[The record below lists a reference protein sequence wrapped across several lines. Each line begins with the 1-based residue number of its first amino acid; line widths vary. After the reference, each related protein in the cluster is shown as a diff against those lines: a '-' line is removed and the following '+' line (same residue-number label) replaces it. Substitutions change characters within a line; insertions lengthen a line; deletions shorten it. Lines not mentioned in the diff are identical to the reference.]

1 MAALCVLRSDT
12 GGSMNAKQRQ
22 TEFEQRVL
30 NQQPGCL
37 DFGPALDTMLLFW
50 HTTVPA
56 PGRLHLA
63 PLSPPGNHV
72 CPQSPHSPES
82 FSEKYHRELFIE
94 TDRKVIQI
102 NSNIVL

>member
-12 GGSMNAKQRQ
+12 GGSMSARQRQ

-30 NQQPGCL
+30 NQQPECL
-37 DFGPALDTMLLFW
+37 VFVPALDTMLLFW

-56 PGRLHLA
+56 PDRLHLA

-72 CPQSPHSPES
+72 RPQNLAAHNPSVKNITGKVLLIQA
-82 FSEKYHRELFIE
+82 EK
-94 TDRKVIQI
+94 
-102 NSNIVL
+102 